1 MRSGRRRVERNEG
14 RDSPMNY
21 GIPVLGEIKWLLF
34 ISLYKCRFTLP
45 GALRPQHK
53 KHIYTERKPRKPAY
67 FFLGAVFLAAV
78 FFFGADFLI
87 DFLGAAAFFAT
98 LGAGAST
105 TGLAGEVAGCMHARV
120 STNVRTNQARCML
133 RRLYARIR
141 HDVRMFESMRSNASQ
156 LICWERSMKAHI
168 TYVLL

>member
-21 GIPVLGEIKWLLF
+21 GIPVLGAIKMLLF
-34 ISLYKCRFTLP
+34 ISLYKCRFILP
-45 GALRPQHK
+45 GALWPQHT

-78 FFFGADFLI
+78 FFLGADFLI

-105 TGLAGEVAGCMHARV
+105 TGLAGEVVGCMYERI
-120 STNVRTNQARCML
+120 STN
-133 RRLYARIR
+133 
-141 HDVRMFESMRSNASQ
+141 
-156 LICWERSMKAHI
+156 
-168 TYVLL
+168 